1 MNSHLQQ
8 SEKQMELLAVET
20 AYDMKAIVILT
31 ACDIMQK
38 LADIGDMQGAHA
50 LQIFVETIERI
61 PTKEESNIL

>member
-1 MNSHLQQ
+1 
-8 SEKQMELLAVET
+8 MELLAVET